1 MDRAIIFVI
10 DIVLKAGYGC
20 PRIILTDNGGEVIKG
35 IHGREN
41 AVGESSGA
49 GKGWGRERGAGWK
62 RKRERR
68 GEVRRRKRKSDQ
80 GT

>member
-20 PRIILTDNGGEVIKG
+20 LRIILTDNGGEVTNKLIKG

-49 GKGWGRERGAGWK
+49 SKEPWTWRV
-62 RKRERR
+62 RKR
-68 GEVRRRKRKSDQ
+68 VWPVS
-80 GT
+80 

>member
-20 PRIILTDNGGEVIKG
+20 LRIILTDNDEEVTNKLIKS

-41 AVGESSGA
+41 AVEEL
-49 GKGWGRERGAGWK
+49 WGRQGVGKRGRSGLEKEER
-62 RKRERR
+62 EESR
-68 GEVRRRKRKSDQ
+68 G
-80 GT
+80 